1 MGDASRERL
10 SDAGSIPARSIKG
23 LPLCGSPF
31 LVLEGIEQGGSEQS
45 ERKRKGPVD
54 LCAPTWPERRLSR
67 RRDSRQVHKRAA
79 ALCDSPF
86 FFGLA

>member
-54 LCAPTWPERRLSR
+54 L
-67 RRDSRQVHKRAA
+67 
-79 ALCDSPF
+79 
-86 FFGLA
+86 

>member
-45 ERKRKGPVD
+45 ERKHKGPVD
-54 LCAPTWPERRLSR
+54 LCAPTWPERRQEPPAGFPSGPLKS
-67 RRDSRQVHKRAA
+67 
-79 ALCDSPF
+79 
-86 FFGLA
+86 

>member
-45 ERKRKGPVD
+45 ERKHKGPVD
-54 LCAPTWPERRLSR
+54 LCVPTWPERRPSR
-67 RRDSRQVHKRAA
+67 RRDSRQVHKKNHAA
-79 ALCDSPF
+79 QAAWF
-86 FFGLA
+86 FLV